1 MVKSMNKKHYFKE
14 ENIVELKDFSLIQE
28 MADVQEYL
36 DDIMYKEL
44 GKNMPSQGTNNEFL
58 LIKIGE
64 LFSAMY
70 GCEYAEFDEHHV
82 NWLTFEKLIELWSVV
97 LRTTRGRKMHDLK
110 KWILDEHLTL
120 GWINDYTQR
129 EVYEYATYIVMYY
142 PRAKLKYLIKLT
154 EKLGYSIKNVHDR
167 FMLNGKIKELEIK
180 NKKNLATWL

>member
-1 MVKSMNKKHYFKE
+1 M
-14 ENIVELKDFSLIQE
+14 ELKDFSLIQE

-64 LFSAMY
+64 LFSTMY

-82 NWLTFEKLIELWSVV
+82 DWLTFEKLIELWSVV